1 MVDLKGQT
9 LVETDWLAANLGADG
24 LVVVD
29 CTWYP
34 PSKERDPAAEFLKA
48 RIPGAIFYDPLEIRD
63 KSSDLPHMIPPPDEF
78 SNHMRNLGITN
89 SDTVILYDTK
99 GVWTATRGWW
109 VFTIMGHKN
118 VAVLNGGLP
127 KWQAEGRQ
135 IESGK
140 PKQRPLTLYNPDYQK
155 HLVLTKEEMA
165 RVVEDRSRVIVDARG
180 PAGFTGNVENPD
192 PNERHGHVPGA
203 RNVPDDDVV
212 TEQGTLKTGEEL
224 AAVFAG
230 AGVDVNRPI
239 AMMCLTGMTASLVGF
254 ALVNAGHRDV
264 VQYDGC
270 WKEWQADHAL
280 PIEQGEA
287 V

>member
-1 MVDLKGQT
+1 MDLNGLK
-9 LVETDWLAANLGADG
+9 LVETEWLAENLGKEG
-24 LVVVD
+24 MVVVD

-34 PSKERDPAAEFLKA
+34 PSRERDPAAEFYSE
-48 RIPGAIFYDPLEIRD
+48 RIPGAVFYDPLEIRD
-63 KSSDLPHMIPPPDEF
+63 KNSNLPHMIPPPDEF

-89 SDTVILYDTK
+89 SDTVIIYDTK

-127 KWQAEGRQ
+127 KWKAEGRP

-140 PKQRPLTLYNPDYQK
+140 PTQKPLTLYNPSYQK
-155 HLVLTKEEMA
+155 HLVLTKAQMA
-165 RVVEDRSRVIVDARG
+165 DAVERRSRVVVDARG
-180 PAGFTGNVENPD
+180 PAGFTGRVEEKNPD
-192 PNERHGHVPGA
+192 ERYGHVPGA

-212 TEQGTLKTGEEL
+212 TEQGTLKTGEAL
-224 AAVFAG
+224 AAVFAN

-239 AMMCLTGMTASLVGF
+239 TMMCLTGMTASLVGF
-254 ALVNAGHRDV
+254 ALVNEGHHDV

-270 WKEWQADHAL
+270 WKEWQADHSL
-280 PIEQGEA
+280 PIEEGA
-287 V
+287 AD